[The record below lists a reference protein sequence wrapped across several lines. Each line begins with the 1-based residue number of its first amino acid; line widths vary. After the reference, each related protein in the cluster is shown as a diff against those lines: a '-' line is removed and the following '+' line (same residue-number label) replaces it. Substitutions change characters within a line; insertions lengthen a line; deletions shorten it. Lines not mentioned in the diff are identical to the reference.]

1 MRRQQTTVGVARP
14 RLARRLV
21 KPLVFVAC
29 SLPFA
34 RLVAEVAGLGELGLG
49 ANPIEELLERCGTW
63 GLNLLLITLTVTP
76 LRRLMGW
83 LWLVRLRRMLGL
95 FAFFYLCL
103 HFFVYLVLDH
113 SLALPDILEDIVER
127 PFITIGFAGFLLLIP
142 LAVTS
147 TNRMMRRLGS
157 RWHRLHRL
165 IYPIAIL
172 GVWHHY
178 WQVKQ
183 DIREPLI
190 YVAIL
195 AALLGYRAWHARA
208 REPRLQLRRG
218 TVPET
223 ASVNR

>member
-1 MRRQQTTVGVARP
+1 MAGLVSPGLV
-14 RLARRLV
+14 RRLL

-29 SLPFA
+29 LLPFA
-34 RLVAEVAGLGELGLG
+34 RLAAEVAGLGGLGLG
-49 ANPIEELLERCGTW
+49 ANPIEELLQRCGNW

-76 LRRLMGW
+76 LRRLTGW
-83 LWLVRLRRMLGL
+83 LWLVRVRRMLGL

-113 SLALPDILEDIVER
+113 SLRLTDILEDIVER
-127 PFITIGFAGFLLLIP
+127 PFITIGFTGFLLLIP

-157 RWHRLHRL
+157 RWQRLHRL

-172 GVWHHY
+172 GVWHYY

-190 YVAIL
+190 YTLIL
-195 AALLGYRAWHARA
+195 AALLSYRLWHARA
-208 REPRLQLRRG
+208 RRPLLGLRGG
-218 TVPET
+218 TVREIVP
-223 ASVNR
+223 VNR